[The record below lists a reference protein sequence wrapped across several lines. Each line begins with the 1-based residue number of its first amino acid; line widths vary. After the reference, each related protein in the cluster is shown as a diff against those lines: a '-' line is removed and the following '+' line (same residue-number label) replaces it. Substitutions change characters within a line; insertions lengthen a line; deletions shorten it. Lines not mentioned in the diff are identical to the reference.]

1 MKSFTKYFIS
11 ILYVGSIGKFPGTI
25 ASIVSII
32 ILYPLFV
39 LNYFNWIILTAI
51 FIFLTLFSLYAI
63 HTYSKE
69 TNTHDSKFIVIDEFL
84 GIYLIFL
91 FYNYI
96 FIYSNFI
103 TIFLIFLLFRFFDIT
118 KIYPANI
125 IDKKM
130 LNAFG
135 VIIDDLIASVYTIL
149 TLLILNEFI
158 K

>member
-1 MKSFTKYFIS
+1 MKNFTKYFIS

-91 FYNYI
+91 FYNY
-96 FIYSNFI
+96 
-103 TIFLIFLLFRFFDIT
+103 LIFL
-118 KIYPANI
+118 
-125 IDKKM
+125 KKSPIKPENPPTM
-130 LNAFG
+130 YR
-135 VIIDDLIASVYTIL
+135 VYMSRGG
-149 TLLILNEFI
+149 
-158 K
+158 